1 MCGANCTCT
10 AGECGDPNCPTVVR
24 SGYSTLP
31 TGEAAPGDW
40 LMYKIGYNKA
50 LNANKPLLVW
60 VGETCVSC
68 ESQWTQ
74 YVHCR
79 VSMFDSSITQN
90 PITNPYTGPGVLV
103 MKPDGN
109 GGMTIVGKLEGIPA
123 LSSVQADLQGV
134 QQTQQ
139 VQQAFQPVF
148 RPMPTMMPMM
158 GGFCGGGGCAGGG

>member
-1 MCGANCTCT
+1 
-10 AGECGDPNCPTVVR
+10 
-24 SGYSTLP
+24 
-31 TGEAAPGDW
+31 
-40 LMYKIGYNKA
+40 
-50 LNANKPLLVW
+50 
-60 VGETCVSC
+60 
-68 ESQWTQ
+68 
-74 YVHCR
+74 
-79 VSMFDSSITQN
+79 MFDSSITQN